1 MSGMTDPVGR
11 LARWLEP
18 FSALFTRPTWQRVL
32 VLMMGAILTPH
43 RRTVSSALRA
53 TGHSQASD
61 FARYHNVLNRS
72 RWSALAGGRLL
83 LNLLIAAFVPSG
95 PIVVGL
101 DDTIERRWGARI
113 KARGIYRD
121 PVRSSRGHF
130 VKASG
135 LRWLSM
141 MLLVPIP
148 WARRVWA
155 LPFLTVLVPSE
166 RWAAERGVRHKSLV
180 DSARQILLQLA
191 RWVPDRKLVA
201 VSDSSF
207 SAIDLLDAVRS
218 RVSMITRLRLDA
230 RLFGP
235 PPVRTKTTMG
245 RPRRTGPRL
254 PTLAQHLA
262 DPETEWKSL
271 VIPDWY
277 GSGERAVEVSTGC
290 AHWNHPGRPV
300 VPLRWL
306 LVRDPLGAFKSQAF
320 LSTDQDHTPME
331 MLSWF
336 IRRWTIEVTFGEV
349 RRHLGVETQRQWSDL
364 AIARTTPVLLALYSL
379 IALWTNDL
387 QMSRAIVVRAAA
399 WYRKDVVTFSDAL
412 AAVRRQPWADET
424 LTMFPAGRDPPKV
437 SHQLLDRLT
446 ELACY
451 AA

>member
-1 MSGMTDPVGR
+1 MSGMTDPAGR
-11 LARWLEP
+11 LARWLQP

-262 DPETEWKSL
+262 DPETDWQSL

-387 QMSRAIVVRAAA
+387 QMSRAIVVRAAT

-412 AAVRRQPWADET
+412 AAVRRQLWADET
-424 LTMFPAGRDPPKV
+424 LSMSPAGRHPPKV
-437 SHQLLDRLT
+437 SPQLLDRLT